1 MKVTTED
8 QLVVQSGDILVGV
21 PCYKDG
27 PMVDR
32 CLRSLAEPGVQL
44 LLVDNGSD
52 PDVKQAISGKGL
64 VIRNDVNRYVNP
76 AWNQIME
83 VFLEQSTYD
92 LLVIA
97 NSDLVLDPGWAA
109 TLRAHRTLHSCDQ
122 IIFGVDAPRQRRS
135 AGSFFALTRSAV
147 LASCPIPD
155 DLLVMGGDDFIFHV
169 NLGVGHEEHVVSA
182 LTMSHIERGTY
193 DKSPEIW
200 GIAREDTRRW
210 NHYGLRELVSRRI
223 QKFIGCATDQA
234 LHEHLRAV
242 YAAHLDTCPICD
254 RDIYC
259 AACATGSAKGHACNC
274 PEEWG
279 GRGYRLSKVWEVA
292 HRKMLLGEHRT
303 CRSATSSGH
312 P

>member
-200 GIAREDTRRW
+200 GIARGHATLEPLRSPRVGLAPDPEVHRLRDRPGTPRASPRCLRRAPR
-210 NHYGLRELVSRRI
+210 HLP
-223 QKFIGCATDQA
+223 
-234 LHEHLRAV
+234 HLRSR
-242 YAAHLDTCPICD
+242 HLLRSLRDRICE
-254 RDIYC
+254 R
-259 AACATGSAKGHACNC
+259 
-274 PEEWG
+274 P
-279 GRGYRLSKVWEVA
+279 RV
-292 HRKMLLGEHRT
+292 
-303 CRSATSSGH
+303 
-312 P
+312 